1 MIFMIFFLVRHGDPI
16 YRPDSLTELGH
27 KQAAALVERFQRY
40 GLDAIY
46 SSTSIRAQM
55 TAQPTADAM
64 RMEIQLC
71 PWAHENLVLEDMCV
85 YNAEGKRLWA
95 FGQQYIK
102 EQFNRPDVL
111 ALGEKWYTHPLF
123 AETRFGAGEE
133 RIDREVDAFFLSL
146 GLRHDRENNCFEKVG
161 ETMDRVAL
169 FAHQG
174 FGLSFLSSVLGIPYP
189 LVATHMNISH
199 SSVTVIH
206 FDENYPKIFA
216 RVLQLANDSHLFH
229 NDLLTGYN
237 NALHF

>member
-1 MIFMIFFLVRHGDPI
+1 MFFFLIRHGDPI

-27 KQAAALVERFQRY
+27 KQAAALAKRFAKY

-46 SSTSIRAQM
+46 ASTSVRAQM
-55 TAQPTADAM
+55 TAQPTAEALGLPVN
-64 RMEIQLC
+64 LC
-71 PWAHENLVLEDMCV
+71 PWAHEDLVYKEMGVIDF
-85 YNAEGKRLWA
+85 EGKRRWA

-123 AETRFGAGEE
+123 ADTLFAQGEI
-133 RIDREVDAFFLSL
+133 RMDGEVDAFFLSL

-161 ETMDRVAL
+161 DTKEKVAL

-189 LVATHMNISH
+189 LVATHMNLSH

-206 FDENYPKIFA
+206 FDESQPKIFA
-216 RVLQLANDSHLFH
+216 RMLQMANDSHLYRE
-229 NDLLTGYN
+229 DLLTGYN
-237 NALHF
+237 NMYEF

>member
-1 MIFMIFFLVRHGDPI
+1 MIFFLIRHGDPI
-16 YRPDSLTELGH
+16 YNPDSLTELGH
-27 KQAAALVERFQRY
+27 KQAEALVERFARY
-40 GLDAIY
+40 GLDEIY
-46 SSTSIRAQM
+46 CSTSVRAQM
-55 TAQPTADAM
+55 TAQPTAEALGL
-64 RMEIQLC
+64 EIQMC
-71 PWAHENLVLEDMCV
+71 PWAHESLTFDDMCV
-85 YNAEGKRLWA
+85 LCPDGKRRWA

-102 EQFNRPDVL
+102 EQFNLPDVL

-123 AETRFGAGEE
+123 SDTRFGAGEE

-146 GLRHDRENNCFEKVG
+146 GLRHDRVNNCFEKVG
-161 ETMDRVAL
+161 ETKERIAL

-189 LVATHMNISH
+189 LVATHMNVSH

-206 FDENYPKIFA
+206 FDETQPKIFA

-237 NALHF
+237 NGLKF